1 MNCLRT
7 ISRSV
12 LPLVRKPPPPLRH
25 YHTFL
30 RVPGDGR
37 SPQAVRRYQHT
48 TRRSSKQTRFDWARH
63 GRLAGAASLVA
74 GVALCSRREAVPYT
88 DRTRLIVLSP
98 KAERWL
104 GELVFNDEKQ
114 KLGSKV
120 LPPLD
125 PQSVRVR
132 RIASE
137 IAAAAVRR
145 RDAPPRLMK
154 EPPPPRGVVVIN
166 DDWEVIVVKD
176 NMVNAVCFP
185 GGKIIVYTGL
195 LDKFREDAEVA
206 TILGHEVGHAVA
218 RHVAES
224 LTTHLWHIVLQVVIL
239 QFIHIPDKMLDAMSK
254 YLLELPFSRRMEME
268 ADHVGL
274 MLLAAAGYD
283 PRVAPS
289 VYERL
294 GGNTGDSKLL
304 NYIST
309 HPSSQ
314 KRSQLLSRE
323 HVMNEALELYHHA
336 AGAQGFLPDSAG
348 TQVADSAGTQVEY
361 GK

>member
-12 LPLVRKPPPPLRH
+12 LSLVRKPPPLRH
-25 YHTFL
+25 YHTF
-30 RVPGDGR
+30 RVPRDDGR
-37 SPQAVRRYQHT
+37 SPQAFRRYQHT
-48 TRRSSKQTRFDWARH
+48 TRRSNKQPRFDWARH
-63 GRLAGAASLVA
+63 RGLAGAASLVA

-104 GELVFNDEKQ
+104 GELVFSEEKK

-137 IAAAAVRR
+137 IVAAAVRR
-145 RDAPPRLMK
+145 RDAPPPTSDEK
-154 EPPPPRGVVVIN
+154 EPPPPRGVAVIN

-218 RHVAES
+218 RHCAES

-294 GGNTGDSKLL
+294 GGNAGDSKLR

-309 HPSSQ
+309 HPSS
-314 KRSQLLSRE
+314 KTRSQLLSRE
-323 HVMNEALELYHHA
+323 HVMSEALELYHQAPALKVLFQILLGHN
-336 AGAQGFLPDSAG
+336 
-348 TQVADSAGTQVEY
+348 
-361 GK
+361 